1 VRQRHDEK
9 SFEFMQFFRVGT
21 RIALYLDKKNT
32 HIAWGE
38 SRSKNNKSGFIAQ
51 NNNGFAH
58 GR

>member
-1 VRQRHDEK
+1 
-9 SFEFMQFFRVGT
+9 MQFFRVGT